1 MCMLSIWYWESW
13 VVSVCWSHFVLS
25 EASVI
30 VEYCKPLLRCETF
43 LSIVDAKQEAVHCYF
58 VFSEL
63 QRRCFIPLHALALPL
78 SGQPACP
85 HTLPLSFS
93 LSFCVCN
100 LWLCSARVRDKACLP
115 CTCHMDTNS
124 RDTTSVIL
132 LKPKQNVK
140 ASQLLIVRAVQLN
153 RRYFVHL
160 KPFSQLISLI
170 QRCPTRCPTIC

>member
-1 MCMLSIWYWESW
+1 MQNKKLSIAISYFLNYNG
-13 VVSVCWSHFVLS
+13 VVLS
-25 EASVI
+25 LYTRS
-30 VEYCKPLLRCETF
+30 PS
-43 LSIVDAKQEAVHCYF
+43 LSLGCQ
-58 VFSEL
+58 
-63 QRRCFIPLHALALPL
+63 
-78 SGQPACP
+78 QPACP

-93 LSFCVCN
+93 LSFCLCN
-100 LWLCSARVRDKACLP
+100 LWLCCARVRDKACLP

-170 QRCPTRCPTIC
+170 QRCPTPCPTIC